1 MSGVKS
7 GKKMENEN
15 KRSGR
20 WKLGVGIAAL
30 LAAVSVFVVMLQIE
44 KRALAGYEK
53 TQVYVA
59 GREIPVGMK
68 LTEANYEK
76 YITVREVDAGIV
88 SEGVLDGVASVYEKT
103 PVYTISKGTILD
115 NDMFVEGDRVPE
127 ELKTPVVV
135 GVRVE
140 DLFQV
145 AGGILRPGDRVHIVV
160 VSPEGDADTKWE
172 NVIVES
178 AFHSSGE
185 SVEPWDTTT
194 AATSI
199 NLYLEKNQV
208 ERFYEEL
215 AKGSI
220 RAVKICR

>member
-76 YITVREVDAGIV
+76 YITVRF
-88 SEGVLDGVASVYEKT
+88 T
-103 PVYTISKGTILD
+103 PYRKGQ
-115 NDMFVEGDRVPE
+115 F
-127 ELKTPVVV
+127 
-135 GVRVE
+135 
-140 DLFQV
+140 
-145 AGGILRPGDRVHIVV
+145 
-160 VSPEGDADTKWE
+160 
-172 NVIVES
+172 
-178 AFHSSGE
+178 
-185 SVEPWDTTT
+185 
-194 AATSI
+194 
-199 NLYLEKNQV
+199 
-208 ERFYEEL
+208 
-215 AKGSI
+215 
-220 RAVKICR
+220 

>member
-59 GREIPVGMK
+59 GREIPVGME

-88 SEGVLDGVASVYEKT
+88 SEGVLDRVASVYEKT

-160 VSPEGDADTKWE
+160 VSPEGDADIKWE

-194 AATSI
+194 AATRI